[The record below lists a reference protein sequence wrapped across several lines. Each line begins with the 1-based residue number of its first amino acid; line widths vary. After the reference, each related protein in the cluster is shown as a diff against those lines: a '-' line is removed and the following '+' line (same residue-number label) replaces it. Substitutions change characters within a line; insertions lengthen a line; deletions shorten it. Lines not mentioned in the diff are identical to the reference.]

1 MKDRELS
8 KSIIHVLTH
17 DAEHAYNYKQIAAV
31 LGIKDPYVRKRI
43 VTLLDQLKKDGQ
55 LDELQ
60 RGKYQIKNGAQEL
73 KGYIQFI
80 SKGGAFFI
88 HPNIQKDI
96 YIHPSNLN
104 HALNG
109 DKVLIKIVPFKGK
122 SEGKVIKVLE
132 RTKKEFTGVIDGN
145 KNVFFLIP
153 DDKSAKTHFF
163 IDRKNLNGA
172 KKGQKVKTKF
182 LSWPK
187 HVKSPQVAVTE
198 IIGNP
203 GELNVEMNSILAE
216 FGFPTKF
223 PKRVLNEVDL
233 IQEPNYNIESKKRKD
248 FRSTTTFTIDPH
260 DAKDFDDAISV
271 SFLPSGHTE
280 IGVHIADVGHYVKTD
295 SYLDKEA
302 FLRANSV
309 YLVDRVIP
317 MLPERLSNEL
327 CSLRPKEDKLT
338 FSAVFELNDECQV
351 ISRWFGKTIIH
362 SNHRFTYE
370 DAQEIIE
377 GKDGPFKDELLKVN
391 QLAQKCRLTRL
402 SNGALNVKSS
412 EVRFRLD
419 EEGEPI
425 ETVLKVSKEAHQL
438 IEEFMLLANREV
450 AMKLAKP
457 EKNIKKG
464 VNVFRIHDDPSEEK
478 LNDLKLYLSAMGYQ
492 IIRKKNKPITY
503 SLNKVME
510 LAEKRGELDLI
521 SPMIIRAMSKA
532 VYSID
537 NVGHYGLSFD
547 YYTHFTSP
555 IRRYADLIIHRS
567 LIDFL
572 AKNRINTD
580 HKHFTHVC
588 NHISKMEKQAVE
600 AERASIK
607 YMQVKFLTK
616 FIGKEFDGM
625 ISGLTEWGMYVE
637 LNENKCEGMIPLKSL
652 TDDQYFFD
660 SDTMTVTGY
669 HDQKS
674 FKVGQTIRVI
684 VKKTDPYKRQIDF
697 GLVSS

>member
-1 MKDRELS
+1 MKDRALS
-8 KSIIHVLTH
+8 KSIIQVLTH
-17 DAEHAYNYKQIAAV
+17 DAENAYNYKQIAAV
-31 LGIKDPYVRKRI
+31 LGVKDPYIRKRI

-55 LDELQ
+55 LDEIY
-60 RGKYQIKNGAQEL
+60 RGKYQIKDGSQEL
-73 KGYIQFI
+73 TGYIQFI

-104 HALNG
+104 KALNG
-109 DKVLIKIVPFKGK
+109 DKVLIKIVSFKGK
-122 SEGKVIKVLE
+122 SEGKVLKVLE
-132 RTKKEFTGVIDGN
+132 RTKKEFSGIVDGN

-153 DDKSAKTHFF
+153 DDKSVKTHFF
-163 IDRKNLNGA
+163 IDKKHLNGA

-216 FGFPTKF
+216 FGFPSRF
-223 PKRVLNEVDL
+223 PKRVLNEVEL
-233 IQEPNYNIESKKRKD
+233 IKEPNYAIESKKRKD
-248 FRSTTTFTIDPH
+248 FRTKTTFTIDPN
-260 DAKDFDDAISV
+260 DAKDFDDAISIA
-271 SFLPSGHTE
+271 FLESGNLE
-280 IGVHIADVGHYVKTD
+280 IGVHIADVGHYVKPE
-295 SYLDKEA
+295 SFLDKEA
-302 FLRANSV
+302 LLRGNSV

-327 CSLRPKEDKLT
+327 CSLRPHEDKLT
-338 FSAVFELNDECQV
+338 FSAVFELDPNCNV
-351 ISRWFGKTIIH
+351 LSSWFGKTIIH
-362 SNHRFTYE
+362 SDHRFTYE

-377 GKDGPFKDELLKVN
+377 GGDGPFKKEITQINK
-391 QLAQKCRLTRL
+391 LAQQCRKQRL
-402 SNGALNVKSS
+402 SNGALNVKSN

-450 AMKLAKP
+450 AKKLAKP

-464 VNVFRIHDDPSEEK
+464 INVFRIHDNPSEEK
-478 LNDLKLYLSAMGYQ
+478 LNDLKLFLTSMGYE

-503 SLNKVME
+503 SLNNIMKD
-510 LAEKRGELDLI
+510 AEKRGELDLI

-532 VYSID
+532 VYSTD
-537 NVGHYGLSFD
+537 NVGHYGLAFD

-555 IRRYADLIIHRS
+555 IRRYADLVVHRS

-572 AKNRINTD
+572 NEQKIGTD
-580 HKHFTHVC
+580 SKHLNYIC
-588 NHISKMEKQAVE
+588 NHISKMEKQAVD

-607 YMQVKFLTK
+607 YMQVKFLSK
-616 FIGKEFDGM
+616 FIGDTFEGT

-637 LNENKCEGMIPLKSL
+637 LSENKCEGMISLKSMS
-652 TDDQYFFD
+652 DDQYFFD
-660 SDTMTVTGY
+660 PGTMTVTGY
-669 HDQKS
+669 HSQNS
-674 FKVGQTIRVI
+674 FKMGQEVKVR
-684 VKKTDPYKRQIDF
+684 VKKTNLFKRQIDF
-697 GLVSS
+697 ILED

>member
-1 MKDRELS
+1 MKDRALS
-8 KSIIHVLTH
+8 KSIIQVLTH
-17 DAEHAYNYKQIAAV
+17 DAENAYNYKQIAAV
-31 LGIKDPYVRKRI
+31 LGVKDPYIRKRI

-55 LDELQ
+55 LDEIY
-60 RGKYQIKNGAQEL
+60 RGKYQIKDGSQEL
-73 KGYIQFI
+73 TGYIQFI

-104 HALNG
+104 KALNG
-109 DKVLIKIVPFKGK
+109 DKVLIKIVSFKGK
-122 SEGKVIKVLE
+122 SEGKVLKVLE
-132 RTKKEFTGVIDGN
+132 RTKKEFTGIVDGN

-153 DDKSAKTHFF
+153 DDKSVKTHFF
-163 IDRKNLNGA
+163 IDKKHLNGA

-216 FGFPTKF
+216 FGFPSRF
-223 PKRVLNEVDL
+223 PKRVLNEVEL
-233 IQEPNYNIESKKRKD
+233 IKEPNYAIESKKRKD
-248 FRSTTTFTIDPH
+248 FRTKTTFTIDPN
-260 DAKDFDDAISV
+260 DAKDFDDAISI
-271 SFLPSGHTE
+271 SFLESGNME
-280 IGVHIADVGHYVKTD
+280 IGVHIADVSHYVKPE
-295 SYLDKEA
+295 SFLDKEA
-302 FLRANSV
+302 LLRGNSV

-327 CSLRPKEDKLT
+327 CSLRPHEDKLT
-338 FSAVFELNDECQV
+338 FSAVFELDPNCNV
-351 ISRWFGKTIIH
+351 LSSWFGKTIIH
-362 SNHRFTYE
+362 SDHRFTYE

-377 GKDGPFKDELLKVN
+377 GRDGPFKKEITQINK
-391 QLAQKCRLTRL
+391 LAQKCRKQRL
-402 SNGALNVKSS
+402 SNGALNVKSN

-450 AMKLAKP
+450 AKKLAKP

-464 VNVFRIHDDPSEEK
+464 INVFRIHDNPSEEK
-478 LNDLKLYLSAMGYQ
+478 LNDLKLFLTSMGYE

-503 SLNKVME
+503 SLNNIMKD
-510 LAEKRGELDLI
+510 AEKRGELDLI

-532 VYSID
+532 VYSTD
-537 NVGHYGLSFD
+537 NVGHYGLAFD

-555 IRRYADLIIHRS
+555 IRRYADLVVHRS

-572 AKNRINTD
+572 NEQKIGTD
-580 HKHFTHVC
+580 SKHLNYIC
-588 NHISKMEKQAVE
+588 NHISKMEKQAVD

-607 YMQVKFLTK
+607 YMQVKFLSK
-616 FIGKEFDGM
+616 FIGDIFEGT

-637 LNENKCEGMIPLKSL
+637 LLENKCEGMISLKSMS
-652 TDDQYFFD
+652 DDQYFFD
-660 SDTMTVTGY
+660 PGTMTVTGY
-669 HDQKS
+669 HSQNS
-674 FKVGQTIRVI
+674 FKMGQEVKVR
-684 VKKTDPYKRQIDF
+684 VKKTNLFKRQIDF
-697 GLVSS
+697 ILED

>member
-1 MKDRELS
+1 MKDRALS
-8 KSIIHVLTH
+8 KSIIQVLTH
-17 DAEHAYNYKQIAAV
+17 DAENAYNYKQIAAV
-31 LGIKDPYVRKRI
+31 LGVKDPFIRKRI

-55 LDELQ
+55 LDEIY
-60 RGKYQIKNGAQEL
+60 RGKYQIKDGSQEL
-73 KGYIQFI
+73 TGYIQFI

-104 HALNG
+104 KALNG
-109 DKVLIKIVPFKGK
+109 DKVLIKIVSFKGK
-122 SEGKVIKVLE
+122 NEGKVLKVLE
-132 RTKKEFTGVIDGN
+132 RTKKEFTGIVDGN
-145 KNVFFLIP
+145 KSVFFLIP
-153 DDKSAKTHFF
+153 DDKSVKTHFF
-163 IDRKNLNGA
+163 IDKKHLNGA

-216 FGFPTKF
+216 FGFPSKF

-233 IQEPNYNIESKKRKD
+233 IKEPNYAIESKKRKD
-248 FRSTTTFTIDPH
+248 FRTKTTFTIDPH
-260 DAKDFDDAISV
+260 DAKDFDDAISIC
-271 SFLPSGHTE
+271 FLASGNVE
-280 IGVHIADVGHYVKTD
+280 IGVHIADVGHYVKPE
-295 SYLDKEA
+295 SFLDKEA
-302 FLRANSV
+302 LLRGNSV

-327 CSLRPKEDKLT
+327 CSLRPNEDKLT
-338 FSAVFELNDECQV
+338 FSAVFELDSNCTV
-351 ISRWFGKTIIH
+351 LSSWFGKTIIH
-362 SNHRFTYE
+362 SDHRFTYE
-370 DAQEIIE
+370 DAQKIIE
-377 GKDGPFKDELLKVN
+377 GEDGPFKKEITQINK
-391 QLAQKCRLTRL
+391 LAQQCRKKRL
-402 SNGALNVKSS
+402 SNGALNVKSN

-450 AMKLAKP
+450 AKKLAKP

-464 VNVFRIHDDPSEEK
+464 INVFRIHDNPSEEK
-478 LNDLKLYLSAMGYQ
+478 LNDLKLFLTSMGYE

-503 SLNKVME
+503 SLNNIMKD
-510 LAEKRGELDLI
+510 AEKRGELDLI

-532 VYSID
+532 VYSTD
-537 NVGHYGLSFD
+537 NVGHYGLAFD

-555 IRRYADLIIHRS
+555 IRRYADLVVHRS

-572 AKNRINTD
+572 DEQKISND
-580 HKHFTHVC
+580 SKHLNHIC

-607 YMQVKFLTK
+607 YMQVKFLSK
-616 FIGKEFDGM
+616 FVGDPFEGT

-637 LNENKCEGMIPLKSL
+637 LSENKCEGMISLKSMS
-652 TDDQYFFD
+652 DDQYFFD
-660 SDTMTVTGY
+660 PGTMTVTGY
-669 HDQKS
+669 HNQNS
-674 FKVGQTIRVI
+674 FKMGQEVKVK
-684 VKKTDPYKRQIDF
+684 VKKTNLFKRQIDF
-697 GLVSS
+697 ILTD

>member
-1 MKDRELS
+1 MKDRALS
-8 KSIIHVLTH
+8 KSIIQVLTH
-17 DAEHAYNYKQIAAV
+17 DAENAYNYKQIAAV
-31 LGIKDPYVRKRI
+31 LGVKDPYIRKRI

-55 LDELQ
+55 LDEIY
-60 RGKYQIKNGAQEL
+60 RGKYQIKDGSQEL
-73 KGYIQFI
+73 TGYIQFI

-104 HALNG
+104 KALNG
-109 DKVLIKIVPFKGK
+109 DKVLIKIVSFKGK
-122 SEGKVIKVLE
+122 SEGKVLKVLE
-132 RTKKEFTGVIDGN
+132 RTKKEFTGIVDGN

-153 DDKSAKTHFF
+153 DDKSVKTHFF
-163 IDRKNLNGA
+163 IDKKHLNGA

-216 FGFPTKF
+216 FGFPSRF
-223 PKRVLNEVDL
+223 PKRVLNEVEL
-233 IQEPNYNIESKKRKD
+233 IKEPNYAIESKKRKD
-248 FRSTTTFTIDPH
+248 FRTKTTFTIDPN
-260 DAKDFDDAISV
+260 DAKDFDDAISIA
-271 SFLPSGHTE
+271 FLESGNME
-280 IGVHIADVGHYVKTD
+280 IGVHIADVGHYVKPE
-295 SYLDKEA
+295 SFLDKEA
-302 FLRANSV
+302 LLRGNSV

-327 CSLRPKEDKLT
+327 CSLRPHEDKLT
-338 FSAVFELNDECQV
+338 FSAVFELDPNCNV
-351 ISRWFGKTIIH
+351 LSSWFGKTIIH
-362 SNHRFTYE
+362 SDHRFTYE

-377 GKDGPFKDELLKVN
+377 GRDGPFKKEITQINK
-391 QLAQKCRLTRL
+391 LAQKCRKQRL
-402 SNGALNVKSS
+402 SNGALNVKSN

-450 AMKLAKP
+450 AKKLAKP

-464 VNVFRIHDDPSEEK
+464 INVFRIHDNPSEEK
-478 LNDLKLYLSAMGYQ
+478 LNDLKLFLTSMGYE

-503 SLNKVME
+503 SLNNIMKD
-510 LAEKRGELDLI
+510 AEKRGELDLI

-532 VYSID
+532 VYSTD
-537 NVGHYGLSFD
+537 NVGHYGLAFD

-555 IRRYADLIIHRS
+555 IRRYADLVVHRS

-572 AKNRINTD
+572 NEQNIGTD
-580 HKHFTHVC
+580 SKHLNYIC
-588 NHISKMEKQAVE
+588 NHISKMEKQAVD

-607 YMQVKFLTK
+607 YMQVKFLSK
-616 FIGKEFDGM
+616 FIGDTFEGT

-637 LNENKCEGMIPLKSL
+637 LLENKCEGMISLKSMS
-652 TDDQYFFD
+652 DDQYFFD
-660 SDTMTVTGY
+660 PGTMTVTGY
-669 HDQKS
+669 HSQNS
-674 FKVGQTIRVI
+674 FKMGQEVKVR
-684 VKKTDPYKRQIDF
+684 VKKTNLFKRQIDF
-697 GLVSS
+697 ILED

>member
-8 KSIIHVLTH
+8 KSIIQILTH
-17 DAEHAYNYKQIAAV
+17 DAENAYNYKQIAAV
-31 LGIKDPYVRKRI
+31 LGVKDPYIRKRI

-55 LDELQ
+55 LDEIY
-60 RGKYQIKNGAQEL
+60 RGKYQIKDGSQEL
-73 KGYIQFI
+73 TGYIQFI

-104 HALNG
+104 KALNG
-109 DKVLIKIVPFKGK
+109 DKVLIKIVSFKGK
-122 SEGKVIKVLE
+122 SEGKVLKVLE
-132 RTKKEFTGVIDGN
+132 RTKKEFTGIVDGN

-153 DDKSAKTHFF
+153 DDKSVKTHFF
-163 IDRKNLNGA
+163 IDKKHLNGA

-216 FGFPTKF
+216 FGFPSRF
-223 PKRVLNEVDL
+223 PKRVLNEVEL
-233 IQEPNYNIESKKRKD
+233 IKEPNYAIESKKRKD
-248 FRSTTTFTIDPH
+248 FRTKTTFTIDPN
-260 DAKDFDDAISV
+260 DAKDFDDAISIA
-271 SFLPSGHTE
+271 FLESGNME
-280 IGVHIADVGHYVKTD
+280 IGVHIADVGHYVKPE
-295 SYLDKEA
+295 SFLDKEA
-302 FLRANSV
+302 LLRGNSV

-327 CSLRPKEDKLT
+327 CSLRPHEDKLT
-338 FSAVFELNDECQV
+338 FSAVFELDPNCNV
-351 ISRWFGKTIIH
+351 LSSWFGKTIIH
-362 SNHRFTYE
+362 SDHRFTYE

-377 GKDGPFKDELLKVN
+377 GGDGPFKKEITQINK
-391 QLAQKCRLTRL
+391 LAQKCRKQRL
-402 SNGALNVKSS
+402 SNGALNVKSN

-450 AMKLAKP
+450 AKKLAKP

-464 VNVFRIHDDPSEEK
+464 INVFRIHDNPSEEK
-478 LNDLKLYLSAMGYQ
+478 LNDLKLFLTSMGYE

-503 SLNKVME
+503 SLNNIMKD
-510 LAEKRGELDLI
+510 AEKRGELDLI

-532 VYSID
+532 VYSTD
-537 NVGHYGLSFD
+537 NVGHYGLAFD

-555 IRRYADLIIHRS
+555 IRRYADLVVHRS

-572 AKNRINTD
+572 NEQKIGTD
-580 HKHFTHVC
+580 SKHLNYIC
-588 NHISKMEKQAVE
+588 NHISKMEKQAVD

-607 YMQVKFLTK
+607 YMQVKFLSK
-616 FIGKEFDGM
+616 FIGDTFEGT

-637 LNENKCEGMIPLKSL
+637 LSENKCEGMISLKSMS
-652 TDDQYFFD
+652 DDQYFFD
-660 SDTMTVTGY
+660 PGTMTVTGY
-669 HDQKS
+669 HSQNS
-674 FKVGQTIRVI
+674 FKMGQEVKVR
-684 VKKTDPYKRQIDF
+684 VKKTNLFKRQIDF
-697 GLVSS
+697 ILED

>member
-1 MKDRELS
+1 MKDRALS
-8 KSIIHVLTH
+8 KSIIQVLTH
-17 DAEHAYNYKQIAAV
+17 DAENAYNYKQIAAV
-31 LGIKDPYVRKRI
+31 LGVKDPYIRKRI

-55 LDELQ
+55 LDEIY
-60 RGKYQIKNGAQEL
+60 RGKYQIKDGSQEL
-73 KGYIQFI
+73 TGYIQFI

-104 HALNG
+104 KALNG
-109 DKVLIKIVPFKGK
+109 DKVLIKIVSFKGK
-122 SEGKVIKVLE
+122 SEGKVLKVLE
-132 RTKKEFTGVIDGN
+132 RTKKEFTGIVDGN

-163 IDRKNLNGA
+163 IDKKHLNGA

-216 FGFPTKF
+216 FGFPSRF
-223 PKRVLNEVDL
+223 PKRVLNEVEL
-233 IQEPNYNIESKKRKD
+233 IKEPNYAIESKKRKD
-248 FRSTTTFTIDPH
+248 FRAKTTFTIDPH
-260 DAKDFDDAISV
+260 DAKDFDDAISIA
-271 SFLPSGHTE
+271 FLASGNME
-280 IGVHIADVGHYVKTD
+280 IGVHIADVGHYVKPE
-295 SYLDKEA
+295 SFLDKEA
-302 FLRANSV
+302 LLRGNSV

-327 CSLRPKEDKLT
+327 CSLRPHEDKLT
-338 FSAVFELNDECQV
+338 FSAVFELDPNCNV
-351 ISRWFGKTIIH
+351 LSSWFGKTIIH
-362 SNHRFTYE
+362 SDHRFTYE

-377 GKDGPFKDELLKVN
+377 GGDGPFKKEITQINK
-391 QLAQKCRLTRL
+391 LAQQCRKQRL
-402 SNGALNVKSS
+402 SNGALNVKSN

-425 ETVLKVSKEAHQL
+425 ETVLKISKEAHQL

-450 AMKLAKP
+450 AKKLAKP

-464 VNVFRIHDDPSEEK
+464 INVFRIHDNPSEEK
-478 LNDLKLYLSAMGYQ
+478 LNDLKIFLTSMGYE
-492 IIRKKNKPITY
+492 IVRKKNKPITY
-503 SLNKVME
+503 SLNNIMKD
-510 LAEKRGELDLI
+510 AEKRGELDLI

-532 VYSID
+532 VYSTD
-537 NVGHYGLSFD
+537 NVGHYGLAFD

-555 IRRYADLIIHRS
+555 IRRYADLVVHRS

-572 AKNRINTD
+572 DGQKISTD
-580 HKHFTHVC
+580 SKHLNHIC
-588 NHISKMEKQAVE
+588 NHISKMEKQAVD

-607 YMQVKFLTK
+607 YMQVKFLSK
-616 FIGKEFDGM
+616 FIGDAFEGT

-637 LNENKCEGMIPLKSL
+637 LSENKCEGMISLKSMS
-652 TDDQYFFD
+652 DDQYFFD
-660 SDTMTVTGY
+660 PGTMTVTGY
-669 HDQKS
+669 HSQNS
-674 FKVGQTIRVI
+674 FKMGQDVKVR
-684 VKKTDPYKRQIDF
+684 VKKTNVFKRQIDF
-697 GLVSS
+697 ILEY

>member
-1 MKDRELS
+1 MKDRALS
-8 KSIIHVLTH
+8 KSIIQVLTH
-17 DAEHAYNYKQIAAV
+17 DAENAYNYKQIAAV
-31 LGIKDPYVRKRI
+31 LGVKDPYIRKRI

-55 LDELQ
+55 LDEIYK
-60 RGKYQIKNGAQEL
+60 GKYQIKDGSQEL
-73 KGYIQFI
+73 TGYIQFI

-104 HALNG
+104 KALNG
-109 DKVLIKIVPFKGK
+109 DKVLIKIVSFKGK
-122 SEGKVIKVLE
+122 SEGKVLKVLE
-132 RTKKEFTGVIDGN
+132 RTKKEFTGIVDGN

-153 DDKSAKTHFF
+153 DDKSVKTHFF
-163 IDRKNLNGA
+163 IDKKHLNGA

-216 FGFPTKF
+216 FGFPSRF
-223 PKRVLNEVDL
+223 PKRVLNEVEL
-233 IQEPNYNIESKKRKD
+233 IKEPNYAIESKKRKD
-248 FRSTTTFTIDPH
+248 FRTKTTFTIDPN
-260 DAKDFDDAISV
+260 DAKDFDDAISIA
-271 SFLPSGHTE
+271 FLESGNME
-280 IGVHIADVGHYVKTD
+280 IGVHIADVGHYVKPE
-295 SYLDKEA
+295 SFLDKEA
-302 FLRANSV
+302 LLRGNSV

-327 CSLRPKEDKLT
+327 CSLRPHEDKLT
-338 FSAVFELNDECQV
+338 FSAVFELDPNCNV
-351 ISRWFGKTIIH
+351 LSSWFGKTIIH
-362 SNHRFTYE
+362 SDHRFTYE

-377 GKDGPFKDELLKVN
+377 GGDGPFKKEITQINK
-391 QLAQKCRLTRL
+391 LAQKCRKQRL
-402 SNGALNVKSS
+402 SNGALNVKSN

-450 AMKLAKP
+450 AKKLAKP

-464 VNVFRIHDDPSEEK
+464 INVFRIHDNPSEEK
-478 LNDLKLYLSAMGYQ
+478 LNDLKLFLTSMGYE

-503 SLNKVME
+503 SLNNIMKD
-510 LAEKRGELDLI
+510 AEKRGELDLI

-532 VYSID
+532 VYSTD
-537 NVGHYGLSFD
+537 NVGHYGLAFD

-555 IRRYADLIIHRS
+555 IRRYADLVVHRS

-572 AKNRINTD
+572 NEQKIGTD
-580 HKHFTHVC
+580 SKHLNYIC
-588 NHISKMEKQAVE
+588 NHISKMEKQAVD

-607 YMQVKFLTK
+607 YMQVKFLSK
-616 FIGKEFDGM
+616 FIGDTFEGT

-637 LNENKCEGMIPLKSL
+637 LLENKCEGMISLKSMS
-652 TDDQYFFD
+652 DDQYFFD
-660 SDTMTVTGY
+660 PGTMTVTGY
-669 HDQKS
+669 HSQNS
-674 FKVGQTIRVI
+674 FKMGQEVKVR
-684 VKKTDPYKRQIDF
+684 VKKTNLFKRQIDF
-697 GLVSS
+697 ILED

>member
-1 MKDRELS
+1 MKDRALS
-8 KSIIHVLTH
+8 KSIIQVLTH
-17 DAEHAYNYKQIAAV
+17 DAENAYNYKQIAAV
-31 LGIKDPYVRKRI
+31 LGVKDPYIRKRI

-55 LDELQ
+55 LDEIY
-60 RGKYQIKNGAQEL
+60 RGKYQIKDGSQEL
-73 KGYIQFI
+73 TGYIQFI

-104 HALNG
+104 KALNG
-109 DKVLIKIVPFKGK
+109 DKVLIKIVSFKGK
-122 SEGKVIKVLE
+122 SEGKVLKVLE
-132 RTKKEFTGVIDGN
+132 RTKKEFTGIVDRN

-153 DDKSAKTHFF
+153 DDKSVKTHFF
-163 IDRKNLNGA
+163 IDKKHLNGA

-216 FGFPTKF
+216 FGFPSRF
-223 PKRVLNEVDL
+223 PKRVLNEVEL
-233 IQEPNYNIESKKRKD
+233 IKEPNYAIESKKRKD
-248 FRSTTTFTIDPH
+248 FRTKTTFTIDPN
-260 DAKDFDDAISV
+260 DAKDFDDAISIA
-271 SFLPSGHTE
+271 FLESGNLE
-280 IGVHIADVGHYVKTD
+280 IGVHIADVGHYVKPE
-295 SYLDKEA
+295 SFLDKEA
-302 FLRANSV
+302 LLRGNSV

-327 CSLRPKEDKLT
+327 CSLRPHEDKLT
-338 FSAVFELNDECQV
+338 FSAVFELDPNCNV
-351 ISRWFGKTIIH
+351 LSSWFGKTIIH
-362 SNHRFTYE
+362 SDHRFTYE

-377 GKDGPFKDELLKVN
+377 GRDGPFKKEITQINK
-391 QLAQKCRLTRL
+391 LAQQCRKQRL
-402 SNGALNVKSS
+402 SNGALNVKSN

-450 AMKLAKP
+450 AKKLAKP

-464 VNVFRIHDDPSEEK
+464 INVFRIHDNPSEEK
-478 LNDLKLYLSAMGYQ
+478 LNDLKLFLTSMGYE

-503 SLNKVME
+503 SLNNIMKD
-510 LAEKRGELDLI
+510 AEKRGELDLI

-532 VYSID
+532 VYSTD
-537 NVGHYGLSFD
+537 NVGHYGLAFD

-555 IRRYADLIIHRS
+555 IRRYADLVVHRS

-572 AKNRINTD
+572 NEQKIGTD
-580 HKHFTHVC
+580 SKHLNYIC
-588 NHISKMEKQAVE
+588 NHISKMEKQAVD

-607 YMQVKFLTK
+607 YMQVKFLSK
-616 FIGKEFDGM
+616 FIGDTFEGT

-637 LNENKCEGMIPLKSL
+637 LSENKCEGMISLKSMS
-652 TDDQYFFD
+652 DDQYFFD
-660 SDTMTVTGY
+660 PGTMTVTGY
-669 HDQKS
+669 HSQNS
-674 FKVGQTIRVI
+674 FKMGQEVKVR
-684 VKKTDPYKRQIDF
+684 VKKTNLFKRQIDF
-697 GLVSS
+697 ILED

>member
-1 MKDRELS
+1 MKDRALS
-8 KSIIHVLTH
+8 KSIIQVLTH
-17 DAEHAYNYKQIAAV
+17 DAENAYNYKQIAAV
-31 LGIKDPYVRKRI
+31 LGVKDPYIRKRI

-55 LDELQ
+55 LDEIY
-60 RGKYQIKNGAQEL
+60 RGKYQIKDGSQEL
-73 KGYIQFI
+73 TGYIQFI

-104 HALNG
+104 KALNG
-109 DKVLIKIVPFKGK
+109 DKVLIKLVSFKGK
-122 SEGKVIKVLE
+122 SEGKVLKVLE
-132 RTKKEFTGVIDGN
+132 RTKKEFTGIVDGN

-163 IDRKNLNGA
+163 IDKKHLNGA

-216 FGFPTKF
+216 FGFPSRF
-223 PKRVLNEVDL
+223 PKRVLNEVEL
-233 IQEPNYNIESKKRKD
+233 IKEPNYAIESKKRKD
-248 FRSTTTFTIDPH
+248 FRAKTTFTIDPH
-260 DAKDFDDAISV
+260 DAKDFDDAISIA
-271 SFLPSGHTE
+271 FLASGNME
-280 IGVHIADVGHYVKTD
+280 IGVHIADVGHYVKPE
-295 SYLDKEA
+295 SFLDKEA
-302 FLRANSV
+302 LLRGNSV

-327 CSLRPKEDKLT
+327 CSLRPHEDKLT
-338 FSAVFELNDECQV
+338 FSAVFELDPNCKV
-351 ISRWFGKTIIH
+351 LSSWFGKTIIH
-362 SNHRFTYE
+362 SDHRFTYE

-377 GKDGPFKDELLKVN
+377 GGDGPFKKEITQINK
-391 QLAQKCRLTRL
+391 LAQQCRKQRL
-402 SNGALNVKSS
+402 SNGALNVKSN

-425 ETVLKVSKEAHQL
+425 ETVLKISKEAHQL

-450 AMKLAKP
+450 AKKLAKP

-464 VNVFRIHDDPSEEK
+464 INVFRIHDNPSEEK
-478 LNDLKLYLSAMGYQ
+478 LNDLKLFLTSMGYE
-492 IIRKKNKPITY
+492 IVRKKNKPITY
-503 SLNKVME
+503 SLNNIMKD
-510 LAEKRGELDLI
+510 AEKRGELDLI

-532 VYSID
+532 VYSTD
-537 NVGHYGLSFD
+537 NVGHYGLAFD

-555 IRRYADLIIHRS
+555 IRRYADLVVHRS

-572 AKNRINTD
+572 DGQKISTD
-580 HKHFTHVC
+580 SKHLNHIC
-588 NHISKMEKQAVE
+588 NHISKMEKQAVD

-607 YMQVKFLTK
+607 YMQVKFLSK
-616 FIGKEFDGM
+616 FIGDTFEGT

-637 LNENKCEGMIPLKSL
+637 LSENKCEGMISLKSMS
-652 TDDQYFFD
+652 DDQYFFD
-660 SDTMTVTGY
+660 PGTMTVTGY
-669 HDQKS
+669 HSQNS
-674 FKVGQTIRVI
+674 FKMGQEVKVR
-684 VKKTDPYKRQIDF
+684 VKKTNLFKRQIDF
-697 GLVSS
+697 ILED

>member
-1 MKDRELS
+1 MKDRALS
-8 KSIIHVLTH
+8 KSIIKVLTH
-17 DAEHAYNYKQIAAV
+17 DAENAYNYKQIAAV
-31 LGIKDPYVRKRI
+31 LGVKDPYIRKRI

-55 LDELQ
+55 LDEIY
-60 RGKYQIKNGAQEL
+60 RGKYQIKDGSQEL
-73 KGYIQFI
+73 TGYIQFI

-104 HALNG
+104 KALNG
-109 DKVLIKIVPFKGK
+109 DKVLIKIVSFKGK
-122 SEGKVIKVLE
+122 SEGKVLNVLE
-132 RTKKEFTGVIDGN
+132 RTKKEFTGIVDGN

-163 IDRKNLNGA
+163 IDKKHLNGA

-187 HVKSPQVAVTE
+187 HLKSPQVAVTE

-216 FGFPTKF
+216 FGFPSRF
-223 PKRVLNEVDL
+223 PKRVLNEVEL
-233 IQEPNYNIESKKRKD
+233 IKEPNYAIESKKRKD
-248 FRSTTTFTIDPH
+248 FRAKTTFTIDPN
-260 DAKDFDDAISV
+260 DAKDFDDAISIA
-271 SFLPSGHTE
+271 FLESGNME
-280 IGVHIADVGHYVKTD
+280 IGVHIADVGHYVKPE
-295 SYLDKEA
+295 SFLDKEA
-302 FLRANSV
+302 LLRGNSV

-327 CSLRPKEDKLT
+327 CSLRPHEDKLT
-338 FSAVFELNDECQV
+338 FSAVFELDPNCNV
-351 ISRWFGKTIIH
+351 LSSWFGKTIIH
-362 SNHRFTYE
+362 SDHRFTYE

-377 GKDGPFKDELLKVN
+377 GRDGPFKKEITQINK
-391 QLAQKCRLTRL
+391 LAQKCRKQRL
-402 SNGALNVKSS
+402 SNGALNVKSN

-450 AMKLAKP
+450 AKKLAKP

-464 VNVFRIHDDPSEEK
+464 INVFRIHDNPSEEK
-478 LNDLKLYLSAMGYQ
+478 LNDLKLFLTSMGYE

-503 SLNKVME
+503 SLNNIMKD
-510 LAEKRGELDLI
+510 AEKRGELDLI

-532 VYSID
+532 VYSTD
-537 NVGHYGLSFD
+537 NVGHYGLAFD

-555 IRRYADLIIHRS
+555 IRRYADLVVHRS

-572 AKNRINTD
+572 NEQKIGTD
-580 HKHFTHVC
+580 SKHLNYIC
-588 NHISKMEKQAVE
+588 NHISKMEKQAVD

-607 YMQVKFLTK
+607 YMQVKFLSK
-616 FIGKEFDGM
+616 FIGDTFEGT

-637 LNENKCEGMIPLKSL
+637 LLENKCEGMISLKSMS
-652 TDDQYFFD
+652 DDQYFFD
-660 SDTMTVTGY
+660 PGTMTVTGY
-669 HDQKS
+669 HSQNS
-674 FKVGQTIRVI
+674 FKMGQEVKVR
-684 VKKTDPYKRQIDF
+684 VKKTNLFKRQIDF
-697 GLVSS
+697 ILED

>member
-1 MKDRELS
+1 MKDRALS
-8 KSIIHVLTH
+8 KSIIQVLTH
-17 DAEHAYNYKQIAAV
+17 DAENAYNYKQIAAV
-31 LGIKDPYVRKRI
+31 LGVKDPYIRKRI

-55 LDELQ
+55 LDEIY
-60 RGKYQIKNGAQEL
+60 RGKYQIKDGSQEL
-73 KGYIQFI
+73 TGYIQFI

-104 HALNG
+104 KALNG
-109 DKVLIKIVPFKGK
+109 DKVLIKIVSFKGK
-122 SEGKVIKVLE
+122 SEGKVLKVLE
-132 RTKKEFTGVIDGN
+132 RTKKEFTGIVDGN

-163 IDRKNLNGA
+163 IDKKHLNGA

-187 HVKSPQVAVTE
+187 HVKSPQVAITE

-216 FGFPTKF
+216 FGFPSRF
-223 PKRVLNEVDL
+223 PKRVLNEVEL
-233 IQEPNYNIESKKRKD
+233 IKEPNYAIESKKRKD
-248 FRSTTTFTIDPH
+248 FRAKTTFTIDPH
-260 DAKDFDDAISV
+260 DARDFDDAISIA
-271 SFLPSGHTE
+271 FLTSGNME
-280 IGVHIADVGHYVKTD
+280 IGVHIADVGHYVNPE
-295 SYLDKEA
+295 SFLDKEA
-302 FLRANSV
+302 LLRGNSV

-327 CSLRPKEDKLT
+327 CSLRPHEDKLT
-338 FSAVFELNDECQV
+338 FSAVFELDPNCNV
-351 ISRWFGKTIIH
+351 LSSWFGKTIIH
-362 SNHRFTYE
+362 SDHRFTYE

-377 GKDGPFKDELLKVN
+377 GGDGPFKKEITQINK
-391 QLAQKCRLTRL
+391 LAQQCRKQRL
-402 SNGALNVKSS
+402 SNGALNVKSN

-425 ETVLKVSKEAHQL
+425 ETVLKISKEAHQL

-450 AMKLAKP
+450 AKKLAKP

-464 VNVFRIHDDPSEEK
+464 INVFRIHDNPSEEK
-478 LNDLKLYLSAMGYQ
+478 LNDLKLFLTSMGYE
-492 IIRKKNKPITY
+492 IVRKKNKPITF
-503 SLNKVME
+503 SLNNIMKD
-510 LAEKRGELDLI
+510 AEKRGELDLI

-532 VYSID
+532 VYSTD
-537 NVGHYGLSFD
+537 NVGHYGLAFD

-555 IRRYADLIIHRS
+555 IRRYADLVVHRS

-572 AKNRINTD
+572 DGQKISTD
-580 HKHFTHVC
+580 SKHLNHIC
-588 NHISKMEKQAVE
+588 NHISKMEKQAVD

-607 YMQVKFLTK
+607 YMQVKFLSK
-616 FIGKEFDGM
+616 FIGDTFEGT

-637 LNENKCEGMIPLKSL
+637 LSENKCEGMISLKSMS
-652 TDDQYFFD
+652 DDQYFFD
-660 SDTMTVTGY
+660 PGTMTVTGY
-669 HDQKS
+669 HNQNS
-674 FKVGQTIRVI
+674 FKMGQEVKVR
-684 VKKTDPYKRQIDF
+684 VKKTNLFKRQIDF
-697 GLVSS
+697 ILED